1 MLQCSRGNFINKNLI
16 NNMANIKNCLK
27 KKNRILGMMD
37 AEFTKAS
44 RYNSIS
50 EKNRRPY
57 SVFESLKNYEDLA
70 MELVELK
77 TKLHEANVKGGM
89 LKQIFLLGEL
99 KTQANKLQTLDCAE
113 GLVTSRYDSTET
125 IKTAEMTV
133 EVRDAIVMGLQ
144 DRIVAI
150 EEELDRFNHETVIE
164 GV

>member
-1 MLQCSRGNFINKNLI
+1 
-16 NNMANIKNCLK
+16 MANIKNCLK

-144 DRIVAI
+144 DRIIAI
-150 EEELDRFNHETVIE
+150 EEELDRFNHETLIE

>member
-1 MLQCSRGNFINKNLI
+1 
-16 NNMANIKNCLK
+16 MANIKNCLK

-37 AEFTKAS
+37 TEFTKAS

-57 SVFESLKNYEDLA
+57 SVFDSLKNYEDLA

-89 LKQIFLLGEL
+89 LKKIFLLSEL
-99 KTQANKLQTLDCAE
+99 KTQAHKLQNLDCSE
-113 GLVTSRYDSTET
+113 GVVTSRYDSAET
-125 IKTAEMTV
+125 LKTAELTV
-133 EVRDAIVMGLQ
+133 ETRDTLVLVLQ
-144 DRIVAI
+144 DRIEAI

>member
-1 MLQCSRGNFINKNLI
+1 
-16 NNMANIKNCLK
+16 MANIKNCLK
-27 KKNRILGMMD
+27 MKNRIIGRMQ
-37 AEFTKAS
+37 AEFSKVN

-57 SVFESLKNYEDLA
+57 SVYDSLKNYEDLA
-70 MELVELK
+70 LELVELK

-89 LKQIFLLGEL
+89 LKKIFLLGEL
-99 KTQANKLQTLDCAE
+99 KNQADKLQNLDCSE
-113 GLVTSRYDSTET
+113 GLVTSRYESTET
-125 IKTAEMTV
+125 MKTAEMTV
-133 EVRDAIVMGLQ
+133 EVRDALVMVLQ

>member
-1 MLQCSRGNFINKNLI
+1 
-16 NNMANIKNCLK
+16 MANIKNCLK
-27 KKNRILGMMD
+27 MKNRIIGRMQT
-37 AEFTKAS
+37 EFSKAS

-89 LKQIFLLGEL
+89 LKKIFLLGEL
-99 KTQANKLQTLDCAE
+99 KNQADKLQNLDCSE
-113 GLVTSRYDSTET
+113 GLVTNRYESTET
-125 IKTAEMTV
+125 MKTAEMTV
-133 EVRDAIVMGLQ
+133 EVRDALVMVLQ

>member
-77 TKLHEANVKGGM
+77 TWNLTVKNGF
-89 LKQIFLLGEL
+89 I
-99 KTQANKLQTLDCAE
+99 
-113 GLVTSRYDSTET
+113 
-125 IKTAEMTV
+125 
-133 EVRDAIVMGLQ
+133 
-144 DRIVAI
+144 
-150 EEELDRFNHETVIE
+150 
-164 GV
+164 

>member
-1 MLQCSRGNFINKNLI
+1 
-16 NNMANIKNCLK
+16 MANIKNCLK

-99 KTQANKLQTLDCAE
+99 KTQANKLQNLDCAE

-150 EEELDRFNHETVIE
+150 EEELDQFNHETVIA

>member
-1 MLQCSRGNFINKNLI
+1 
-16 NNMANIKNCLK
+16 MANIKNCLK
-27 KKNRILGMMD
+27 KKNRIIGRME
-37 AEFTKAS
+37 AEFSKAS

-57 SVFESLKNYEDLA
+57 SVFDSLKNYEDLA
-70 MELVELK
+70 LELVELK

-89 LKQIFLLGEL
+89 LQKIFLLAEL
-99 KTQANKLQTLDCAE
+99 KTQANKLQHLDCAE

-125 IKTAEMTV
+125 LKTAELTV
-133 EVRDAIVMGLQ
+133 EVRDSLVLLLQ
-144 DRIVAI
+144 DRIEAI

>member
-1 MLQCSRGNFINKNLI
+1 
-16 NNMANIKNCLK
+16 
-27 KKNRILGMMD
+27 
-37 AEFTKAS
+37 
-44 RYNSIS
+44 
-50 EKNRRPY
+50 
-57 SVFESLKNYEDLA
+57 

-150 EEELDRFNHETVIE
+150 EEELDQFNHETLIA

>member
-1 MLQCSRGNFINKNLI
+1 MFEGIFINKNLI

-27 KKNRILGMMD
+27 MKNRIIGRME
-37 AEFTKAS
+37 AEFAKAS

-57 SVFESLKNYEDLA
+57 SVYKSLQNYEDLA

-89 LKQIFLLGEL
+89 LQKIFLLGEL
-99 KTQANKLQTLDCAE
+99 KTQANKLQNLDCSE
-113 GLVTSRYDSTET
+113 GAVTSRYDSTET
-125 IKTAEMTV
+125 VKTAELTV
-133 EVRDAIVMGLQ
+133 EVRDALVMSLQ

-150 EEELDRFNHETVIE
+150 EEELDQFNHETVIA

>member
-1 MLQCSRGNFINKNLI
+1 M
-16 NNMANIKNCLK
+16 
-27 KKNRILGMMD
+27 KNRIIGRMET
-37 AEFTKAS
+37 EFSKAS

-57 SVFESLKNYEDLA
+57 SVFESFKNYEDLA

-144 DRIVAI
+144 DRIIAI

>member
-1 MLQCSRGNFINKNLI
+1 
-16 NNMANIKNCLK
+16 MANIKNCLK

-150 EEELDRFNHETVIE
+150 EEELDQFNHETLIA

>member
-1 MLQCSRGNFINKNLI
+1 M
-16 NNMANIKNCLK
+16 
-27 KKNRILGMMD
+27 KNRIIGRME
-37 AEFTKAS
+37 AEFAKAS

-89 LKQIFLLGEL
+89 LQKIFLLGEL
-99 KTQANKLQTLDCAE
+99 KTQANKLQNLDCSE
-113 GLVTSRYDSTET
+113 GAVTSRYDSTET

-133 EVRDAIVMGLQ
+133 EVRDALIMSLQ
-144 DRIVAI
+144 DRIDAI
-150 EEELDRFNHETVIE
+150 EEELDRFNHDTVVE

>member
-144 DRIVAI
+144 DRIIAI